1 MKKYLLILAA
11 ILLLWGCIAEDR
23 TECTNPRGVF
33 VSLTVR
39 PERMSSVTR
48 SADETAIRDL
58 NLYLYDDNGNVVLH
72 RYQTSATLR
81 FECLP
86 GDYRMCIAANL
97 GRDLGDNLLWED
109 FTVTHAD
116 KYDVLPMAYEGD
128 ITIIPSADGML
139 TLPAV
144 EVQRCVSKISYRIT
158 VAPAVADIE
167 LRSVQLFSVPRSV
180 SVFDMA
186 AAPSDDPDDYT
197 DCPEVGLSGQQAA
210 GDCYLLPNMQGVVA
224 TITDQRQKNPENA
237 PANASYLLI
246 RAVRGSKILAY
257 YIYLG
262 GNNTSDFNVRAN
274 MHSRLNISI
283 LGDSEVDTRISSY
296 AVNVHDTYEENS
308 VGGYCT
314 YNPFQMLAV
323 EIDGSPAPLTLRG
336 RIGVAQGNAG
346 AFCLNGSPVGEGRD
360 LTLPEQPGPNVFGV
374 NYAPGIYTTVN
385 SQVVY
390 TVTVEDDAGFTQSF
404 DIGHRFANRL
414 DVYIHPA
421 TAENG
426 NGTVTVAGA
435 LYDAETS
442 SLTHDRVVLCHE
454 KGCTLTAVP
463 EAGYRFEGW
472 YSAADYKTRLSTSA
486 SYAYIPTSPEAAI
499 FPKFTAN
506 TRPLDDEGTAN
517 CYIAP
522 ELNTSYSF
530 DATTMGNG
538 RATTNIV
545 PKRLAG
551 AEAKVL
557 WETGTTRGAIVES
570 AELTG
575 DGRIVFRTGMTC
587 GNAVIGLLDSRG
599 VCIWSWHIWSV
610 DYEIEAT
617 AQTYASGAVFM
628 DRNLGALATDCT
640 QAAAKG
646 LYYQWGRKDPFSY
659 PALAT
664 DAYTQAPTVYAPGF
678 EYAESNPRTSGT
690 ESPYD
695 VMTLEW
701 ATAHPTTY
709 MDGVFYEDWE
719 EWTSVADWLYVHHP
733 NLWGNVTTGK
743 NNISRTSHKSI
754 YDPCPPGWKVP
765 GAEDFAGIERIGVS
779 APYYVTIRCNST
791 QTAKIPLGGTFY
803 EGRYDRNGSLGRL
816 YTNAPYYGELRIT
829 QIFEDKI
836 IREVLS
842 KSPGALKQDDKNYV
856 WNLTE
861 EERTGN
867 RFANMN
873 VLGDFCYISKGMVVN
888 ANENTEKGAFRK
900 EDLIS
905 DSLDAIHCRKYIE
918 AKDIDKYQ
926 VKRVRYL
933 EWNTERCP
941 DKLSR
946 PTFRELYDRPKL
958 IMNCL
963 GTINVTI
970 DTEEHF
976 LHNHSIYCA
985 VLWKDLKDVIN
996 KSISSSVKKF
1006 CKHKR
1011 LVMESMSKEV
1021 DLYYLLGILNSSM
1034 ADQLLADQRGG
1045 DYHIYPE
1052 HIRNLPI
1059 PVPQRETQDAIGKIA
1074 KEILHRRETNTDYS
1088 ELEEQINRLVAVL
1101 YQ

>member
-97 GRDLGDNLLWED
+97 GRDMGDNPLWED

-139 TLPAV
+139 TLLAV
-144 EVQRCVSKISYRIT
+144 EVQRCVSKISYNIT
-158 VAPAVADIE
+158 VTPAVADIE

-246 RAVRGSKILAY
+246 RAVCGSKILAY

-454 KGCTLTAVP
+454 KGCTLTP
-463 EAGYRFEGW
+463 YPKP
-472 YSAADYKTRLSTSA
+472 DTA
-486 SYAYIPTSPEAAI
+486 SRDGIRQP
-499 FPKFTAN
+499 
-506 TRPLDDEGTAN
+506 
-517 CYIAP
+517 
-522 ELNTSYSF
+522 
-530 DATTMGNG
+530 
-538 RATTNIV
+538 
-545 PKRLAG
+545 
-551 AEAKVL
+551 
-557 WETGTTRGAIVES
+557 TTRHG
-570 AELTG
+570 
-575 DGRIVFRTGMTC
+575 FR
-587 GNAVIGLLDSRG
+587 
-599 VCIWSWHIWSV
+599 
-610 DYEIEAT
+610 
-617 AQTYASGAVFM
+617 
-628 DRNLGALATDCT
+628 
-640 QAAAKG
+640 
-646 LYYQWGRKDPFSY
+646 
-659 PALAT
+659 
-664 DAYTQAPTVYAPGF
+664 
-678 EYAESNPRTSGT
+678 PR
-690 ESPYD
+690 
-695 VMTLEW
+695 
-701 ATAHPTTY
+701 
-709 MDGVFYEDWE
+709 
-719 EWTSVADWLYVHHP
+719 
-733 NLWGNVTTGK
+733 
-743 NNISRTSHKSI
+743 
-754 YDPCPPGWKVP
+754 
-765 GAEDFAGIERIGVS
+765 
-779 APYYVTIRCNST
+779 
-791 QTAKIPLGGTFY
+791 
-803 EGRYDRNGSLGRL
+803 
-816 YTNAPYYGELRIT
+816 LR
-829 QIFEDKI
+829 
-836 IREVLS
+836 
-842 KSPGALKQDDKNYV
+842 
-856 WNLTE
+856 
-861 EERTGN
+861 
-867 RFANMN
+867 M
-873 VLGDFCYISKGMVVN
+873 
-888 ANENTEKGAFRK
+888 
-900 EDLIS
+900 
-905 DSLDAIHCRKYIE
+905 
-918 AKDIDKYQ
+918 
-926 VKRVRYL
+926 
-933 EWNTERCP
+933 
-941 DKLSR
+941 
-946 PTFRELYDRPKL
+946 PTFRPRPKPR
-958 IMNCL
+958 
-963 GTINVTI
+963 
-970 DTEEHF
+970 
-976 LHNHSIYCA
+976 
-985 VLWKDLKDVIN
+985 
-996 KSISSSVKKF
+996 SS
-1006 CKHKR
+1006 R
-1011 LVMESMSKEV
+1011 
-1021 DLYYLLGILNSSM
+1021 NS
-1034 ADQLLADQRGG
+1034 R
-1045 DYHIYPE
+1045 
-1052 HIRNLPI
+1052 PI
-1059 PVPQRETQDAIGKIA
+1059 PGRSTTGARPTAISC
-1074 KEILHRRETNTDYS
+1074 RN
-1088 ELEEQINRLVAVL
+1088 
-1101 YQ
+1101 

>member
-144 EVQRCVSKISYRIT
+144 EVQRCVSKISYHIT

-167 LRSVQLFSVPRSV
+167 LRSVQLLSVPRSV

-197 DCPEVGLSGQQAA
+197 DCPEVELSGQQAA

-274 MHSRLNISI
+274 AHYRLNISI

-390 TVTVEDDAGFTQSF
+390 TVTVEDDAGFAQSF

-499 FPKFTAN
+499 FPKFTVN
-506 TRPLDDEGTAN
+506 TRPLDDGGTAN

-522 ELNTSYSF
+522 ELLHDYSF
-530 DATTMGNG
+530 DATVQGNG
-538 RATTNIV
+538 CATLNIT
-545 PKRLAG
+545 PQRLSG
-551 AEAKVL
+551 AYARL
-557 WETGTTRGAIVES
+557 IWETGTQANSVIS
-570 AELTG
+570 SLNY
-575 DGRIVFRTGMTC
+575 DGSRIRFRTGTQQ
-587 GNAVIGLLDSRG
+587 GNALIGLFNAG
-599 VCIWSWHIWSV
+599 GECVWSWHIWVANYDPESS
-610 DYEIEAT
+610 
-617 AQTYASGAVFM
+617 AQKYSSGDIFM
-628 DRNLGALATDCT
+628 DRNLGTVGTDYTKVTAC
-640 QAAAKG
+640 G
-646 LYYQWGRKDPFSY
+646 LYYQWGRKDPFPH
-659 PALAT
+659 PASFTNNARPASFIYHDNYAYGT
-664 DAYTQAPTVYAPGF
+664 IRPEDHDAR
-678 EYAESNPRTSGT
+678 E
-690 ESPYD
+690 
-695 VMTLEW
+695 VMSVEW
-701 ATAHPTTY
+701 ATQHPTTFIHKA
-709 MDGVFYEDWE
+709 DYEVDEPE
-719 EWTSVADWLYVHHP
+719 EDVLDWLFRSHH
-733 NLWGNVTTGK
+733 NLWGNTTEQGYDVSK
-743 NNISRTSHKSI
+743 VCRKTI
-754 YDPCPPGWKVP
+754 YDPCPPGWRVP
-765 GAEDFAGIERIGVS
+765 DACDFEGIAMS
-779 APYYVTIRCNST
+779 QTQLPYCVNIVYGGTKTVRYP
-791 QTAKIPLGGTFY
+791 AGGTFDGDSY
-803 EGRYDRNGSLGRL
+803 SGAGTYGQV
-816 YTNAPYYGELRIT
+816 YTNTPYFWNFDYGASFFDGVSCTSIYLAGTRRTTSELRC
-829 QIFEDKI
+829 Q
-836 IREVLS
+836 
-842 KSPGALKQDDKNYV
+842 
-856 WNLTE
+856 
-861 EERTGN
+861 
-867 RFANMN
+867 ANP
-873 VLGDFCYISKGMVVN
+873 VRCI
-888 ANENTEKGAFRK
+888 K
-900 EDLIS
+900 E
-905 DSLDAIHCRKYIE
+905 
-918 AKDIDKYQ
+918 
-926 VKRVRYL
+926 
-933 EWNTERCP
+933 
-941 DKLSR
+941 
-946 PTFRELYDRPKL
+946 
-958 IMNCL
+958 
-963 GTINVTI
+963 
-970 DTEEHF
+970 
-976 LHNHSIYCA
+976 
-985 VLWKDLKDVIN
+985 
-996 KSISSSVKKF
+996 
-1006 CKHKR
+1006 
-1011 LVMESMSKEV
+1011 
-1021 DLYYLLGILNSSM
+1021 
-1034 ADQLLADQRGG
+1034 
-1045 DYHIYPE
+1045 
-1052 HIRNLPI
+1052 
-1059 PVPQRETQDAIGKIA
+1059 
-1074 KEILHRRETNTDYS
+1074 
-1088 ELEEQINRLVAVL
+1088 
-1101 YQ
+1101 